1 MRKNNH
7 SSTVSSTK
15 SMLMNIESVVYVTYL
30 MCPHSHASTPT
41 RLFLLPILSFVCL
54 SFVTA
59 IFLST
64 LLQEVCVCVC
74 VCVRV
79 RVCVCVFP
87 TNTHKGKGIKTCLQP
102 KLNRQENYFC
112 IKRYV
117 MRNIAKQN
125 RNSCSWEDWRPALI
139 LRHFLFAFY
148 ST

>member
-1 MRKNNH
+1 
-7 SSTVSSTK
+7 
-15 SMLMNIESVVYVTYL
+15 MNLESVVYVTYL
-30 MCPHSHASTPT
+30 MCPNSHASTPT
-41 RLFLLPILSFVCL
+41 RLFLPPILSFICF

-59 IFLST
+59 LFLST
-64 LLQEVCVCVC
+64 LLLEVYVCG
-74 VCVRV
+74 
-79 RVCVCVFP
+79 VFP